1 MHSTQSFQFGQSSWS
16 SVAKGTFK
24 GALKSLTLAD
34 LNELWHLDLHVFFEG
49 ETYERETFRY
59 LLTNPQVIAR
69 QIKTEDGHMVAFALA
84 MIEPDGVGHITTI
97 GVIAEYRRRGLAR
110 MILHEVE
117 RSFLARGVTTV
128 RLEVKT
134 DNLSAQ
140 RLYEQIGYVIVR
152 RMPVY
157 YSNGDD
163 AYLMV
168 RAIDLPAS

>member
-1 MHSTQSFQFGQSSWS
+1 MLSTPFLQPAFSSWQRP
-16 SVAKGTFK
+16 FK
-24 GALKSLTLAD
+24 GALKPLTLAD
-34 LNELWHLDLHVFFEG
+34 LNELWHLDLRIFFDG
-49 ETYERETFRY
+49 ESYERETFRY

-69 QIKTEDGHMVAFALA
+69 QIKTEDGQMVAFALA

-97 GVIAEYRRRGLAR
+97 GVATEYRRRGLAR
-110 MILHEVE
+110 MVLHELE

-140 RLYEQIGYVIVR
+140 RLYEQMGYVIVR
-152 RMPVY
+152 RSPHY

>member
-1 MHSTQSFQFGQSSWS
+1 MHSTPFFHSTQTGWQRQ
-16 SVAKGTFK
+16 FK
-24 GALKSLTLAD
+24 GALKPLTLAD
-34 LNELWHLDLHVFFEG
+34 LNDLWQLDLHVFFDDG
-49 ETYERETFRY
+49 EAYERDTFRY

-69 QIKTEDGHMVAFALA
+69 QIKTEDGKMVAFALA
-84 MIEPDGVGHITTI
+84 MIEPDGVGHITTV
-97 GVIAEYRRRGLAR
+97 GVATEYRRRGLAR
-110 MILHEVE
+110 MVLHEVE

-128 RLEVKT
+128 RLEVNT

-152 RMPVY
+152 RMPAY
-157 YSNGDD
+157 YSNGDC

>member
-1 MHSTQSFQFGQSSWS
+1 MLSSS
-16 SVAKGTFK
+16 SLNPVYPAWARPFK
-24 GALKSLTLAD
+24 GSLKPLTLGD
-34 LNELWHLDLHVFFEG
+34 LNELWHLDLHIFFDG

-59 LLTNPQVIAR
+59 LLTNPLVIAR
-69 QIKTEDGHMVAFALA
+69 QIKSEDNQMVAFALA
-84 MIEPDGVGHITTI
+84 LIEPDGVGHITTI
-97 GVIAEYRRRGLAR
+97 GVVPEYRRRGLAR
-110 MILHEVE
+110 MALHEVE

-140 RLYEQIGYVIVR
+140 RLYEQVGYVIVR
-152 RMPVY
+152 RMPHY
-157 YSNGDD
+157 YSNGAD

>member
-1 MHSTQSFQFGQSSWS
+1 MHSTPFFHFVPSIWQRQ
-16 SVAKGTFK
+16 FK
-24 GALKSLTLAD
+24 GALKPLTVAD
-34 LNELWHLDLHVFFEG
+34 LNELWHLDLNVFFDG
-49 ETYERETFRY
+49 EAYERETFRF

-69 QIKTEDGHMVAFALA
+69 QIKTEDGQMVAFALA

-97 GVIAEYRRRGLAR
+97 GVTAEFRRRGLAR
-110 MILHEVE
+110 MVLHEVE

-152 RMPVY
+152 RMPAY

>member
-1 MHSTQSFQFGQSSWS
+1 MHSTPFFHTAWQRQ
-16 SVAKGTFK
+16 FK
-24 GALKSLTLAD
+24 GALKPLTLAD
-34 LNELWHLDLHVFFEG
+34 LNDLWHLDLHVFFDG
-49 ETYERETFRY
+49 EAYERETFRY

-69 QIKTEDGHMVAFALA
+69 QIKTEDGQMVAFALA
-84 MIEPDGVGHITTI
+84 MIEPDGVGHITTV
-97 GVIAEYRRRGLAR
+97 GVATAYRRRGLAR
-110 MILHEVE
+110 LVLHEVE

-140 RLYEQIGYVIVR
+140 RLYEHLGYVIVR
-152 RMPVY
+152 RVPSY